1 MKLTEG
7 HELDRKSVA
16 RQQRPRPCCFN
27 HLGQNDDH
35 RREIG
40 TRGHIDLW
48 TGRREAT
55 ERAPCCARDGEDHA
69 RPTKHEK
76 AAGITRAAFLVSR
89 SVALTTVV
97 PSQWNHCSGWD
108 ASGPRARQWL
118 HARMQSSRAFL
129 SAFDPNMLSLVLMCL
144 SCVMMTLNRG
154 VAPIICAVMQ
164 APFSGSMLARS
175 QMIRSSVC
183 SKRDHSDATRPTSVY
198 TWWSG
203 GSGVGVQTL

>member
-108 ASGPRARQWL
+108 ASGPRAIVHL
-118 HARMQSSRAFL
+118 GNAFTRACK
-129 SAFDPNMLSLVLMCL
+129 AVAL
-144 SCVMMTLNRG
+144 SCL
-154 VAPIICAVMQ
+154 
-164 APFSGSMLARS
+164 RS
-175 QMIRSSVC
+175 IRSNVS
-183 SKRDHSDATRPTSVY
+183 
-198 TWWSG
+198 
-203 GSGVGVQTL
+203 LI